1 MNTRLFI
8 IIDNSNTSLILQ
20 GSGAYTV
27 ELDLFDDVEI
37 PLTLQVADVRD
48 VSKKNTSFSKTF
60 DIPATVHNKE
70 ILEALDLNNYV
81 NDPYHYDRVMLERKY
96 KCMIKQGSRDV
107 FYGILNVNAVNR
119 ENDKIVSYSCNC
131 SSHVSSFFESIS
143 NKTFL
148 GNDEWGD
155 LNNSQWK
162 VDAGGMTPT
171 RFSSLYCY
179 NNNTGTYELPAFS
192 NHFGYAAIDRFY
204 KAGQELKNVSGIPYV
219 EWRTYELT
227 PYVFISEI
235 LDKIIRNTGYN
246 WISEFFGHT
255 LDILNPW
262 DESRSWL
269 TSNTSDVIKKIEK
282 FNTFEMVM
290 PCCDYRNT
298 SSDYAHLRHYPVSH
312 YANPGSRTD
321 DDIDYVMK
329 SILNVN
335 GYSRVPTF
343 NDTGY
348 FFYYNATTNYESI
361 PSNMT
366 TAGNRCV
373 VSQQGWYRINCNF
386 NWEMIGRFHDN
397 SGLYAL
403 QNTGVRYRLDS
414 TIGDYED
421 GSYVAYDIM
430 CQIIKVSNGTTTVL
444 KEIYRNTNTGKA
456 LAQYLTGFNRRLGH
470 TDNLGDILLASS
482 TEYEDENSGREDGD
496 KTPVSDYGLVYNKPI
511 EDEVDAYLMAN
522 DEISIRFRVA
532 VRTGTDDSSFN
543 TAYETYGDQ
552 NCRLSQVQFKIG
564 QSYNNGNMFQMTR
577 LDSVG
582 PYNGLSWNNTI
593 PRDMKQSDFLQTLCR
608 MFNLYI
614 EDVSLKPNYN
624 GTNPT
629 ELDSYPKYPVNTL
642 RIEPRDLYYAR
653 RMRSESP
660 YNYQKK
666 DWSDKVDVSS
676 IKIKM
681 PSDYINKN
689 IEFTFK
695 EDTNDFMV
703 NTYNEK
709 YDEKLGST
717 IYKSVYNSDDTDK
730 VELSV
735 AASEYGEII
744 PGKGSEVMYAFSV
757 NNGVVDNSKSIQPRI
772 MFRCLSKV
780 NGNDQK
786 LYTQIGNL
794 VNLTTS
800 YATLSNYKWTSST
813 RDSSV
818 ADLSFGQPK
827 YSMMKSSRNSNV
839 TTNNLFNA
847 FYYNELNNIA
857 SVNSR
862 MMTCQAYLTP
872 EDIENLQLSDEIV
885 INSVVY
891 HINSITD
898 WQSEERPCTCEF
910 IKVLP
915 DTVYKPA
922 TRSVPSDNVW
932 SVGIISKDNKGNV
945 IVNNNTVNVYTG
957 SGGGGSYS
965 LGQVRENIHLVSG
978 GQIVSTV
985 TVPDMVGATSA
996 VSGLNGLVPQ
1006 PLNTDRNKFLKGDG
1020 TWGNDSYTLDSLDG
1034 ISVSLYRNGGV
1045 IDTVP
1050 IETFLGAD
1058 AHNVGTPGLVPT
1070 AQTGDRTKFLRGDG
1084 TWAYGSGGNTYSI
1097 QNSLTTPSTIQL
1109 LENGV
1114 VSSEANVPEYEG
1126 CTQQYSGEY
1135 GMIHPAPAGG
1145 MDWYFG
1151 GDAQWRPIPAGG
1163 YVLRFSLHAGVY
1175 ALDSGNYS
1183 GAVSALRSNKPVF
1196 AILRDEDV
1204 TQDGDEIVYTL
1215 SHYYDDDNSILFSK
1229 KESSTTDD
1237 YIELYDDNSFYFYST
1252 PIRNF
1257 GRLKV
1262 DSNTAYQT
1270 SVPNTLLTLNS
1281 GTGITL
1287 SQSNA
1292 TVSFNLKTA
1301 SSSEIGG
1308 IKVSSTQA
1316 PNAGSMATSGMR
1328 RPVQV
1333 DSNGNASVLCDNHVA
1348 GDGLS
1353 LINNAFTLNQ
1363 ATSSM
1368 LGGIKVSSTS
1378 LTVTDTPAS
1387 TGEIYPVQISSTGLA
1402 GVMIPTYEA
1411 TSPAK
1416 MVNRN
1421 IGVCPS
1427 DAIETSYKVGNGFCD
1442 IYGKEYTKYA
1452 GTVTPVSSIYIDKD
1466 DGTKAVK
1473 EWEHFTTLEDY
1484 TGRVILSY
1492 PNSRTDDLFALPI
1505 TVIRTSRGS
1514 IPVVLVNN
1522 DIMQLLGRAY
1532 STGPNK
1538 LDCVPF
1544 PVS

>member
-70 ILEALDLNNYV
+70 ILETLDLNNYV
-81 NDPYHYDRVMLERKY
+81 ENQFTYDKMMLSRKY
-96 KCMIKQGSRDV
+96 KCIIKKDSKDV
-107 FYGILNVNAVNR
+107 FYGILNIGQVNR

-131 SSHVSSFFESIS
+131 SSNVSSFFEQIS

-148 GNDEWGD
+148 GNEVWGD
-155 LNNSQWK
+155 LNNSQWNIP
-162 VDAGGMTPT
+162 GTGMTPT

-179 NNNTGTYELPAFS
+179 NTNTSTFELPSFS
-192 NHFGYAAIDRFY
+192 THFGYAAIDRFY
-204 KAGQELKNVSGIPYV
+204 KAGQESKYVSGTPYV
-219 EWRTYELT
+219 EFRSYELT
-227 PYVFISEI
+227 PYVFVSDI
-235 LDKIIRNTGYN
+235 LDKIIKNTKYN

-255 LDILNPW
+255 LDTLNPW
-262 DESRSWL
+262 DETRSWL

-290 PCCDYRNT
+290 PCCDYQNT
-298 SSDYAHLRHYPVSH
+298 PSDYAHLRHYPVSH
-312 YANPGSRTD
+312 YASPGSRTD

-329 SILNVN
+329 SILTVN

-361 PSNMT
+361 PSDIT
-366 TAGNRCV
+366 TAGHRCV

-386 NWEMIGRFHDN
+386 NWEMWGRFHDN

-403 QNTGVRYRLDS
+403 EDTGVRFRLDN

-444 KEIYRNTNTGKA
+444 KEIYRNTNSGKA

-470 TDNLGDILLASS
+470 TNLQGDILLASS
-482 TEYEDENSGREDGD
+482 TEFEDENSGREDGD
-496 KTPVSDYGLVYNKPI
+496 ESLVSDYGLVYNKPI

-552 NCRLSQVQFKIG
+552 NCRLYQVSFKIG
-564 QSYNNGNMFQMTR
+564 QSYNNGNMFQMTK

-582 PYNGLSWNNTI
+582 PYNGLSWNNII
-593 PRDMKQSDFLQTLCR
+593 PSDMKQSDFLQTLCR

-614 EDVSLKPNYN
+614 EDVSLKPDYN
-624 GTNPT
+624 STNPT

-709 YDEKLGST
+709 YDEKLGSYT
-717 IYKSVYNSDDTDK
+717 YKSVYNSDDTDK
-730 VELSV
+730 VELAVS
-735 AASEYGEII
+735 ASEYGEVV
-744 PGKGSEVMYAFSV
+744 PAGGSEVMYAFSV
-757 NNGVVDNSKSIQPRI
+757 NNGVVDTSRSIQPRI
-772 MFRCLSKV
+772 MFRCLS
-780 NGNDQK
+780 NANSGDRRI
-786 LYTQIGNL
+786 YTQIGNL
-794 VNLTTS
+794 VNLTGA
-800 YATLSNYKWTSST
+800 YATLSNYKWTDTTRTTST
-813 RDSSV
+813 
-818 ADLSFGQPK
+818 ADLSFGLPK
-827 YSMMKSSRNSNV
+827 YSMMKSTRNQNV

-862 MMTCQAYLTP
+862 MITCDAYLTAD
-872 EDIENLQLSDEIV
+872 DIANLQLSDEIV

-891 HINSITD
+891 HINSIGD
-898 WQSEERPCTCEF
+898 WQSEDRPCTCEF
-910 IKVLP
+910 IKILP
-915 DTVYKPA
+915 D
-922 TRSVPSDNVW
+922 SVPSSSSEIVRTDNVW
-932 SVGIISKDNKGNV
+932 SVGIITKDDKGNV

-1020 TWGNDSYTLDSLDG
+1020 SWSDTPGYTLDSTDG
-1034 ISVSLYRNGGV
+1034 ISVSLYRDNTL

-1050 IETFLGAD
+1050 IDTFVGAD
-1058 AHNVGTPGLVPT
+1058 AHNAGTPGLVPT
-1070 AQTGDRTKFLRGDG
+1070 AQIADRNKFLRGDG
-1084 TWAYGSGGNTYSI
+1084 TWQAAGGSGAYEIENDPHDSM
-1097 QNSLTTPSTIQL
+1097 TINL
-1109 LENGV
+1109 KDNGV
-1114 VSSEANVPEYEG
+1114 VTSTAYIPEYEA
-1126 CTQQYSGEY
+1126 CSAQYAGEY
-1135 GMIHPAPAGG
+1135 GAVHPAPAGA

-1151 GDAQWRPIPAGG
+1151 GDAQWRPIPTEV
-1163 YVLRFSLHAGVY
+1163 YVLRFLLHAGVY
-1175 ALDSGNYS
+1175 TLDSGNYS

-1204 TQDGDEIVYTL
+1204 TQDGDEILYTL
-1215 SHYYDDDNSILFSK
+1215 SHYYDDDDSILFSK
-1229 KESSTTDD
+1229 KESSTSDD
-1237 YIELYDDNSFYFYST
+1237 FLELYDDNSFYFYST

-1270 SVPNTLLTLNS
+1270 TSPNSILKLNS

-1292 TVSFNLKTA
+1292 TVTFNLDTA

-1308 IKVSSTQA
+1308 IKVSSTVA
-1316 PNAGSMATSGMR
+1316 SSAGTIASYGYR

-1333 DSNGNASVLCDNHVA
+1333 DSSGNASVVVDAYTA
-1348 GDGLS
+1348 GSGLTLTGNS
-1353 LINNAFTLNQ
+1353 FSLNQ
-1363 ATSSM
+1363 ATDSV
-1368 LGGIKVSSTS
+1368 LGGIKVSSTVAS
-1378 LTVTDTPAS
+1378 SIGSIATTGTVR
-1387 TGEIYPVQISSTGLA
+1387 PVQLDTSGVA
-1402 GVMIPTYEA
+1402 GVKIPDETAPLTLTTNGLSCMTADITNSNYRKGIDYLSY
-1411 TSPAK
+1411 TS
-1416 MVNRN
+1416 
-1421 IGVCPS
+1421 G
-1427 DAIETSYKVGNGFCD
+1427 EYGN
-1442 IYGKEYTKYA
+1442 KA
-1452 GTVTPVSSIYIDKD
+1452 GTVTPIIGLETDEYGELALKSWGNINMAYEKM
-1466 DGTKAVK
+1466 DGEFFITAPKKNAI
-1473 EWEHFTTLEDY
+1473 FY
-1484 TGRVILSY
+1484 
-1492 PNSRTDDLFALPI
+1492 ALPVV
-1505 TVIRTSRGS
+1505 TIRTKDGS
-1514 IPVVLVNN
+1514 IPVVLVNR
-1522 DIMQLLGRAY
+1522 DIYRM
-1532 STGPNK
+1532 
-1538 LDCVPF
+1538 LDNYIEDSSPIVVRP
-1544 PVS
+1544 